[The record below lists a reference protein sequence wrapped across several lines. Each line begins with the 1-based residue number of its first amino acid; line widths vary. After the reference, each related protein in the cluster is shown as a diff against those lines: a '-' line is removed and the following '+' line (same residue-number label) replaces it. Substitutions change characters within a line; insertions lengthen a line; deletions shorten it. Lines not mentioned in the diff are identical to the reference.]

1 MAKEVAM
8 DPDEARM
15 AMDGRARTS
24 SAAQTRF
31 AGVFATGGSD
41 TRESRR
47 LAGPAL
53 TFDLD
58 RELPRL
64 RQEGDYGI
72 NGRNARTL
80 VKEDG
85 LRVVVVAAR
94 EGVEV
99 GDAESDGALSLQV
112 LRGHGRFA
120 SGETR
125 VRLGEGQIA
134 MVWAGQPWS
143 FVADED
149 AGFLL
154 TLAFGAR
161 R

>member
-1 MAKEVAM
+1 M
-8 DPDEARM
+8 DPDEAPM
-15 AMDGRARTS
+15 AMDGTARTS
-24 SAAQTRF
+24 SAAQSRSS
-31 AGVFATGGSD
+31 GVPVTGGSD
-41 TRESRR
+41 SRESRR

-94 EGVEV
+94 DGVEV
-99 GDAESDGALSLQV
+99 GDAEADGALSVHVLQ
-112 LRGHGRFA
+112 GHGRFA
-120 SGETR
+120 SGQ
-125 VRLGEGQIA
+125 VQARLGEGQIA
-134 MVWAGQPWS
+134 MVSAGQPWS
-143 FVADED
+143 FVAEED

-154 TLAFGAR
+154 TLAFDAGH
-161 R
+161 

>member
-1 MAKEVAM
+1 M

-24 SAAQTRF
+24 SAAQSRSS
-31 AGVFATGGSD
+31 GVPATGGSD

-47 LAGPAL
+47 LAAPAL

-112 LRGHGRFA
+112 LQGRGRFS
-120 SGETR
+120 SGT
-125 VRLGEGQIA
+125 VQARLGEGQIA
-134 MVWAGQPWS
+134 MVAAGQPWA
-143 FVADED
+143 FVPDED
-149 AGFLL
+149 SGFLL
-154 TLAFGAR
+154 TLAFDAGHR
-161 R
+161 LPV